1 MSFLINTPRAGLQSE
16 LNAFLDHALAP
27 GDTSTL
33 SKSALCQARSELDPA
48 ALRALVAH
56 SGGLLAEHLP
66 TAQWHQRR
74 VVALDSTVL
83 RVPNVPECANHF
95 GGMTT
100 GCGKFRP
107 LARASA
113 LWDVARGCVV
123 DAVLGGFADDDRSLA
138 IHHLDALTPQDM
150 LVMDRGYPS
159 RDWLRA
165 LQQRHIGFCARICAQ
180 RWRAVAHF
188 ARSGHNDAL
197 MDLGTPQQPLRLR
210 LVRIILPNGT
220 LLYLVTNLLD
230 DTIKP
235 NDFAELY
242 RSRWRIEEAFKLIKA
257 RLQVENW
264 SGLLPHTVLQD
275 FFATLVRLNCAAA
288 LTAELLPESPSAL
301 AIPNENP
308 AGWRI
313 KPNATLLLKALRHH
327 LPRLL
332 LDIDRAGTIE
342 KLIRRL
348 TSSTN
353 YEQTRPNRKAPRAEG
368 VRIAGFHT
376 AYKAA

>member
-1 MSFLINTPRAGLQSE
+1 MPRAGLQSE

-33 SKSALCQARSELDPA
+33 SKSALCQARSELNPV
-48 ALRALVAH
+48 ALRTLVSH
-56 SGGLLAEHLP
+56 SADLLAEHLP
-66 TAQWHQRR
+66 AAQWHQRR

-83 RVPNVPECANHF
+83 RVPNVPECAKHF

-138 IHHLDALTPQDM
+138 INHLDALSPQDV

-159 RDWLRA
+159 RDWLGA
-165 LQQRHIGFCARICAQ
+165 LQQRGIGFCARICAQ
-180 RWRAVAHF
+180 RWSAVGNF
-188 ARSGHNDAL
+188 ARSGQDDAL
-197 MDLGTPQQPLRLR
+197 VELGTPRQPLRLR
-210 LVRIILPNGT
+210 LVRTLLPNGT
-220 LLYLVTNLLD
+220 LLYLVTNLVD
-230 DTIKP
+230 GAIQP

-275 FFATLVRLNCAAA
+275 FFATLVRLNCATA
-288 LTAELLPESPSAL
+288 LTAELQPEPLSAL
-301 AIPNENP
+301 ATPNENP

-332 LDIDRAGTIE
+332 LDIDRAGTLE
-342 KLIRRL
+342 KLIHRL
-348 TSSTN
+348 KSSTN

-368 VRIAGFHT
+368 VRLAEFHT